1 MDDELQPSGPRH
13 DGRSGPDDRA
23 GDTDRAGGSA
33 GRTVGVLVAL
43 VGLLLAAS
51 ALRPDG
57 GLLGA
62 PAATVPVEALGLV
75 LLLVLG
81 WLFVI
86 GRFALRFR
94 AEVRHLDGPTPWAER
109 LREATAVLLPG
120 AAAAVPVLLFVFHGR
135 AVKDSVDPPSLP
147 PVPDFTPPPA
157 SPPPVW
163 PDPVSG
169 KSWLSTVIPVVF
181 GALAVALV
189 VVVVVV
195 AVLLL
200 RRLRIARRPPPARLP
215 AAPARGEDALAAAV
229 DTARRALTGA
239 DARAAVIACYA
250 AMEASLAASGLSR
263 RAPESPTEL
272 LERAVTDDRV
282 DPVHARA
289 LTALFREARY
299 STHPMDE
306 THVRRARSA
315 LDALAERLADRA
327 GPPPEPATAGA
338 AGAAAA
344 AGSAGTGGHR

>member
-1 MDDELQPSGPRH
+1 MEDEAQPSGPRH
-13 DGRSGPDDRA
+13 DGRSRADDGA
-23 GDTDRAGGSA
+23 GATDRAAGQGGRIA
-33 GRTVGVLVAL
+33 GVLVAV

-57 GLLGA
+57 GLLGT
-62 PAATVPVEALGLV
+62 PPATVPVEALGFV
-75 LLLVLG
+75 LLLALG
-81 WLFVI
+81 WLVVI
-86 GRFALRFR
+86 GRFAVRFR
-94 AEVRHLDGPTPWAER
+94 AEVRHLNGPTPWAER
-109 LREATAVLLPG
+109 LREAAAVLLPG
-120 AAAAVPVLLFVFHGR
+120 AAAAVPVLMFVFHRR
-135 AVKDSVDPPSLP
+135 AHTDSVDPPSVP
-147 PVPDFTPPPA
+147 PLPDFTPLPT

-163 PDPVSG
+163 PDRVPADS
-169 KSWLSTVIPVVF
+169 SLSTVIVVVF
-181 GALAVALV
+181 GGLAIALV
-189 VVVVVV
+189 VAAVVA

-200 RRLRIARRPPPARLP
+200 RRLRIIRRRPPASLP

-229 DTARRALTGA
+229 DTGRRALGGA

-289 LTALFREARY
+289 LTVLFREARY

-306 THVRRARSA
+306 THVRRAQSA

-327 GPPPEPATAGA
+327 GPSPEPAAAGVAAVAGA
-338 AGAAAA
+338 AR
-344 AGSAGTGGHR
+344 TGGRR